1 MLDVGCW
8 ENWRVID
15 DCFEQLQTTS
25 NYFKQLQIF
34 QTISNQ
40 FKQLHKMSNYNFK
53 FLLYFLSVSALRP
66 DLSGNPFYKKAL
78 GNVLGFIKRLGAEG
92 GNWRQKK
99 INTLSR

>member
-1 MLDVGCW
+1 MLDAGCW

-15 DCFEQLQTTS
+15 DCFEQLQSIS
-25 NYFKQLQIF
+25 NSFKSHQTF

-40 FKQLHKMSNYNFK
+40 FKQLKTMSNYNFK

-92 GNWRQKK
+92 GNWRPNNIK
-99 INTLSR
+99 N